1 VNDFVHHT
9 TALHPDARREQYREV
24 RSFRTLR
31 ERMQRN
37 FSRTGY
43 VLAGTFAVIAIGEI
57 ARGLLYPMTVHDII
71 YVEHDRTT
79 GWVGR
84 AVGVHDAPATFG
96 DKEARAA
103 ISEYVWARERYVP
116 QIQQQAEKRVQAMSS
131 LPVWLDYTAA
141 IHERS
146 SPKQRLGASGGHV
159 DVFGLSFGAP
169 LVSADGI
176 TITYTVRY
184 SRREV
189 KAAESSDA
197 AVLTCNTRISFQW
210 HPEQIQDEAAAQLNP
225 TGFEAL
231 DYQRPDCS

>member
-1 VNDFVHHT
+1 M
-9 TALHPDARREQYREV
+9 R
-24 RSFRTLR
+24 RSF
-31 ERMQRN
+31 
-37 FSRTGY
+37 SYTGWA
-43 VLAGTFAVIAIGEI
+43 VAGFCALVASGEV
-57 ARGLLYPMTVHDII
+57 ARGLLYPSVVHDII
-71 YVEHDRTT
+71 YMEHDRAT

-159 DVFGLSFGAP
+159 DVFGLSYGAP
-169 LVSADGI
+169 LASPDGI
-176 TITYTVRY
+176 TVTYTVRY

-197 AVLTCNTRISFQW
+197 AVLTCNTKVAFQW

-231 DYQRPDCS
+231 DYQKPDCA